1 MARRSKNE
9 GSVHQLDGRWVA
21 VIELPRSAAGRRV
34 RRRRVAAT
42 KTEALQSLRDMRSE
56 VERNG
61 STTDSRRSIGDAV
74 ESYWQTRKGAG
85 RTGDTLERDRWML
98 DTISDGLG
106 RKRVA
111 SLSVLDCDG
120 FLTEVAD
127 GLHRPNGSRRKPF
140 VREHV
145 SRTRSMLKRV
155 LDNEIRLGLLARN
168 VADLSVLPETKK
180 AARQHRILTPR
191 ELVSLL
197 DAASGATAVFVD
209 LMGRNGLRPQ
219 EARALQWQAIDFDDK
234 TLDAGPQ
241 MNRKGVIVGPKTRRA
256 DRTIH
261 LDQSTMALLEAWRTE
276 QAAQREQANEL
287 WDRTYN
293 LIITTGVGTTIS
305 GGNMAR
311 TFDRLSKRLDID
323 PPIIPYDL
331 RHTAITL
338 QSKSELGYSD
348 WELADWAGTSERMIN
363 EVYRHRTDRVVGVR
377 PIDLGDDQ

>member
-9 GSVHQLDGRWVA
+9 GSVHQLDGQWIA
-21 VIELPRSAAGRRV
+21 VVELPRTAAGRRV

-42 KTEALQSLRDMRSE
+42 KTEALRLLREMRSE

-61 STTDSRRSIGDAV
+61 STADSRRSVADAV
-74 ESYWQTRKGAG
+74 ESYWQARQGAG
-85 RTGDTLERDRWML
+85 RTDDTLERDRWML
-98 DTISDGLG
+98 DTITEGLG
-106 RKRVA
+106 QKRVA
-111 SLSVLDCDG
+111 TLSVLDCDA
-120 FLTEVAD
+120 FLNEVAQ
-127 GLHRPNGSRRKPF
+127 GLRRPDGSRRKPF

-145 SRTRSMLKRV
+145 SRTRSMLRRV
-155 LDNEIRLGLLARN
+155 LDNEVRLGLFARN
-168 VADLSVLPETKK
+168 VADLSVLPETRK
-180 AARQHRILTPR
+180 AAREHRILTPS
-191 ELVSLL
+191 ELASLL
-197 DAASGATAVFVD
+197 EAASGPTAVFID

-219 EARALQWQAIDFDDK
+219 EARALQWPAIDFDDK

-241 MNRKGVIVGPKTRRA
+241 MNRKGVIVGPKTPRA

-261 LDQSTMALLEAWRTE
+261 LDQSTVAVLEEWRTE
-276 QAAQREQANEL
+276 QAAQRERADEL
-287 WDRTYN
+287 WDTPYD
-293 LIITTGVGTTIS
+293 LIITTRVGTSIS

-311 TFDRLSKRLDID
+311 TIDRLSKRLDID

-377 PIDLGDDQ
+377 PIDLGDDR